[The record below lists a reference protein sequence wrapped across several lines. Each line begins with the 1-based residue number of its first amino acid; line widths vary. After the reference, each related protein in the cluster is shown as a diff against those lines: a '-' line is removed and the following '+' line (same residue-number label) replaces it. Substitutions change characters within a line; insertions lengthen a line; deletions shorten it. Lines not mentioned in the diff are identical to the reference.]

1 MIQNQVT
8 NNTWSPI
15 KISRHGLNFSHLLF
29 VDDCLLFTEAK
40 SSQVK
45 LVRDVLQKIC
55 FASGLKIN
63 IQKSKFMS
71 SSNVSRPKQHKFESL
86 LQFNHT
92 SHLGKY
98 LGFPMLLGRIKNF
111 DFNFILDKIN
121 GRLAGWKMN
130 LLSRSGRITL
140 AKSVVTAMPI
150 YTMQNHWLPFGICE
164 NIDAIFR
171 SFIWGRNYCHW
182 VNWKNLTMPK
192 SRGGLG
198 IRTAKNLNISLL
210 GKHIW
215 DILHQPQKL
224 WVQML
229 RHKYLSNTHI
239 MHTPFKLGSFCIWR
253 AIVKAVEILGQG
265 FICRIGRGHVSIW
278 YDK

>member
-45 LVRDVLQKIC
+45 LVRDVLKKNC

-71 SSNVSRPKQHKFESL
+71 SSNVSRPKQHKFEYL

-98 LGFPMLLGRIKNF
+98 LGFSMLLGRIKNP

-150 YTMQNHWLPFGICE
+150 YTMQNLWLPFGICE
-164 NIDAIFR
+164 NIDAIVR
-171 SFIWGRNYCHW
+171 SFIWGRNYCH
-182 VNWKNLTMPK
+182 
-192 SRGGLG
+192 
-198 IRTAKNLNISLL
+198 
-210 GKHIW
+210 
-215 DILHQPQKL
+215 
-224 WVQML
+224 
-229 RHKYLSNTHI
+229 
-239 MHTPFKLGSFCIWR
+239 
-253 AIVKAVEILGQG
+253 
-265 FICRIGRGHVSIW
+265 
-278 YDK
+278 